1 MTTETLAGAVPATR
15 VHTVRRVIAV
25 ALGAATVA
33 VAAQF
38 ELPIPFSPVP
48 ETLQGGALLLV
59 GLVLGPRLGAAALVT
74 YLVAG
79 VAGLPVFAG
88 GGFGFLKLIGPTGGY
103 LLAFPLG
110 AFVAGW
116 VATRPSTIIAPVRY
130 LLGAVAGMAM
140 VHLGGW
146 AWLSVV
152 TGNPGAAFA
161 MGVVPF
167 GLTDL
172 TEVAL
177 ASGLGLALG
186 GRIRRVL

>member
-1 MTTETLAGAVPATR
+1 MTTETLAGAVPVTRAT
-15 VHTVRRVIAV
+15 TIRRVIAV
-25 ALGAATVA
+25 ALGAAFVA

-38 ELPIPFSPVP
+38 EVLTPFSPVP

-74 YLVAG
+74 YLAAG

-88 GGFGFLKLIGPTGGY
+88 GGFGFIKIIGPTGGY

-110 AFVAGW
+110 AFLAGY
-116 VATRPSTIIAPVRY
+116 VSQNATMLMPPLRY
-130 LLGAVAGMAM
+130 LAGAIAGMAA

-152 TGNPGAAFA
+152 TGDAGAAFA
-161 MGVVPF
+161 MGIVPF
-167 GLTDL
+167 GISDS
-172 TEVAL
+172 TELAL
-177 ASGLGLALG
+177 AAAIAYGVT
-186 GRIRRVL
+186 GRVRKLL

>member
-1 MTTETLAGAVPATR
+1 MTTETIANAVPSTR
-15 VHTVRRVIAV
+15 AVTFRRAIAA
-25 ALGAATVA
+25 ALGAALVA

-38 ELPIPFSPVP
+38 EVLLPFSPVP

-59 GLVLGPRLGAAALVT
+59 GLTLGPRLGAAALVT

-79 VAGLPVFAG
+79 LAGLPVYSG
-88 GGFGFLKLIGPTGGY
+88 GGFGLLHLLGPTGGY

-116 VATRPSTIIAPVRY
+116 VAVNAGIVMTPVRY
-130 LLGAVAGMAM
+130 LIASAAGMAV

-152 TGNPGAAFA
+152 TGDPTASFA
-161 MGVVPF
+161 MGIVPF
-167 GLTDL
+167 GLSDSLEFT
-172 TEVAL
+172 L
-177 ASGLGLALG
+177 AAAIAMLAG
-186 GRIRRVL
+186 PRVRRVL

>member
-1 MTTETLAGAVPATR
+1 MISETLAPAVPATR
-15 VHTVRRVIAV
+15 AVTLRRAIAV
-25 ALGAATVA
+25 VLGAALVA

-38 ELPIPFSPVP
+38 EVRVPFSPVP

-59 GLVLGPRLGAAALVT
+59 GLVLGPRLGAAALVS

-79 VAGLPVFAG
+79 VAGLPVFSG
-88 GGFGFLKLIGPTGGY
+88 GAFGFLWILGPTGGY
-103 LLAFPLG
+103 LLAFPVG
-110 AFVAGW
+110 AALAGYVPTLKVNVA
-116 VATRPSTIIAPVRY
+116 RP
-130 LLGAVAGMAM
+130 LLYFIGALAGMSL

-146 AWLSVV
+146 AWLSIV
-152 TGNPGAAFA
+152 TGDPRAAFA

-172 TEVAL
+172 SELVL
-177 ASGLGLALG
+177 ASGVGALAG

>member
-1 MTTETLAGAVPATR
+1 MTTETLAGAVPVTRAT
-15 VHTVRRVIAV
+15 TIRRVIAV
-25 ALGAATVA
+25 ALGAAFVA

-38 ELPIPFSPVP
+38 EVLTPFSPVP

-74 YLVAG
+74 YLAAG

-88 GGFGFLKLIGPTGGY
+88 GGFGFIKIIGPTGGY

-110 AFVAGW
+110 AFLAGYVAEK
-116 VATRPSTIIAPVRY
+116 ATMVMPPLRFLA
-130 LLGAVAGMAM
+130 GAIAGMAA

-152 TGNPGAAFA
+152 TGDAGAAFA
-161 MGVVPF
+161 MGIVPF
-167 GLTDL
+167 GLSDS
-172 TEVAL
+172 TELAL
-177 ASGLGLALG
+177 AAAIAYGVT
-186 GRIRRVL
+186 GRVRKFL

>member
-1 MTTETLAGAVPATR
+1 MTTETLTSAVPATR
-15 VHTVRRVIAV
+15 ALTFRRAIAV

-38 ELPIPFSPVP
+38 EVPVPFSPVP

-88 GGFGFLKLIGPTGGY
+88 GSFGFLKILGPTGGY

-110 AFVAGW
+110 AFAAGW
-116 VATRPSTIIAPVRY
+116 VATRQNKIVPPVRY
-130 LLGAVAGMAM
+130 LLGAMAGMAV

-146 AWLSVV
+146 AWLSIV

-161 MGVVPF
+161 MGIVPF
-167 GLTDL
+167 GLSDM

-186 GRIRRVL
+186 GRVRRVL